1 MKKELYQGL
10 TDEQIKKLKECKNSE
25 EMLALA
31 KEEGVELTEEQLE
44 AVSGGAC
51 VDLICPVC
59 AYPLSGYTKCDGVLY
74 YECDHCGHKWS
85 EVDD

>member
-1 MKKELYQGL
+1 MKNELYQGL

-25 EMLALA
+25 EILALA
-31 KEEGVELTEEQLE
+31 KEEGLELTDEQLE

-51 VDLICPVC
+51 VDVICPVC
-59 AYPLSGYTKCDGVLY
+59 SAPLWSYTKCDGVLY
-74 YECDHCGHKWS
+74 YECDYCGHKWS